1 MINIWYYKYNKY
13 IIINFLNNYI
23 MSASTIIT
31 TLGISLL
38 LVYGITRILEFYGIG
53 INIYGSY
60 IAFYLFILITSFVLP
75 RNYPKLKMTS
85 SS

>member
-1 MINIWYYKYNKY
+1 
-13 IIINFLNNYI
+13 
-23 MSASTIIT
+23 MSVSTIIT

-75 RNYPKLKMTS
+75 RNYPKLKMTTS
-85 SS
+85 S

>member
-1 MINIWYYKYNKY
+1 MPT
-13 IIINFLNNYI
+13 
-23 MSASTIIT
+23 SSIIT
-31 TLGISLL
+31 TLGISIV
-38 LVYGITRILEFYGIG
+38 LVYGLTRILEFYGIG